1 MWPSVE
7 DFFSVAEQCGREVVW
22 HSRSEAPARVKNERR
37 AWALARYGSVACRG
51 EVVEA
56 LRFLPEG
63 VSMLRK
69 CQTRDT
75 KEGEK
80 G

>member
-1 MWPSVE
+1 MAQPERSAGVK
-7 DFFSVAEQCGREVVW
+7 RET
-22 HSRSEAPARVKNERR
+22 S
-37 AWALARYGSVACRG
+37 LGLGLRYGSVACRG

-75 KEGEK
+75 KEGGK

>member
-22 HSRSEAPARVKNERR
+22 HSRSEAPASNERR
-37 AWALARYGSVACRG
+37 ACRG
-51 EVVEA
+51 QVVEA

-75 KEGEK
+75 KEGGK

>member
-7 DFFSVAEQCGREVVW
+7 DIFSVAEPCGREVVW
-22 HSRSEAPARVKNERR
+22 HSRSEAPARQKRETS
-37 AWALARYGSVACRG
+37 LGLGLRYGSVACRG

-75 KEGEK
+75 KEGGK